1 MNATE
6 YIKLTAADGHEF
18 RAFTA
23 TPDSAERAPVL
34 VLLHEIFGINKYM
47 RTMAQ
52 EFADTGYLAV
62 VPDLF
67 ARQEKDVELAY
78 TGSDFDHAIK
88 LRDGLDFAA
97 VLEDIAATVSWGRH
111 TRRGTAAVGSLGY
124 CLGGGL
130 AFLSA
135 AELKLDCAVSYYGVG
150 VQDRIALAPQIDCPV
165 LFHFAEN
172 DHYCPPAARHDIEEA
187 FSAEQTAAFHLYPG
201 TGHAFATYERNSFD
215 SGAKELAWQRTLR
228 FLQTWMPTSASP
240 EIAEAGGPDFL
251 NELAD
256 APD

>member
-1 MNATE
+1 MNASE

-52 EFADTGYLAV
+52 EFADAGYLAV

-78 TGSDFDHAIK
+78 TGSDFDHAIE
-88 LRDGLDFAA
+88 LRDGLDFPA
-97 VLEDIAATVSWGRH
+97 VLADIAATLGWGRH
-111 TRRGTAAVGSLGY
+111 TDRGTGAVGSLGY

-130 AFLSA
+130 SFLA
-135 AELKLDCAVSYYGVG
+135 AADLKLDCAVSYYGVG
-150 VQDRIALAPQIDCPV
+150 VQDRIAVAPQIDCPI

-172 DHYCPPAARHDIEEA
+172 DHYCPPTARHLIEQA
-187 FSAEQTAAFHLYPG
+187 FSAEQTAEFHLYPG

-215 SGAKELAWQRTLR
+215 LEAKELAWQRTLR
-228 FLQTWMPTSASP
+228 FLQTWMPTSASLK
-240 EIAEAGGPDFL
+240 IAEAGRPEFL
-251 NELAD
+251 NELAE

>member
-1 MNATE
+1 MNASE

-18 RAFTA
+18 RAFTS
-23 TPDSAERAPVL
+23 TPASPEAAPVL

-47 RTMAQ
+47 RTMAA
-52 EFADTGYLAV
+52 EFAAAGYVAV

-78 TGSDFDHAIK
+78 TGPEFDHAIE
-88 LRDGLDFAA
+88 LRDGLNFAA
-97 VLEDIAATVSWGRH
+97 VLSDIAAAVEWGRH
-111 TRRGTAAVGSLGY
+111 GGTGTGDVGTLGY

-130 AFLSA
+130 SFLTA

-150 VQDRIALAPQIDCPV
+150 VQDRIAVAPRIDCPI

-172 DHYCPPAARHDIEEA
+172 DHYCPPAARHLIEAA
-187 FSAEQTAAFHLYPG
+187 FSDEQTAEFHLYPG

-215 SGAKELAWQRTLR
+215 SAAKELAWQRTLR
-228 FLQTWMPTSASP
+228 FLQTWMPTSASLN
-240 EIAEAGGPDFL
+240 IAEP
-251 NELAD
+251 AD
-256 APD
+256 RTF